1 MGVWTSALDAVVLR
15 GELGIECAV
24 PTSLIALHGFTMNGA
39 GLRHLLGDLETR
51 CADVV
56 DLICPDAPHAASE
69 ASVAGLASLMG
80 GFRARPPNLEW
91 WNASEDRLTYRG
103 WDATRDMLCALAERT
118 ESPRASRSEQP
129 LAEEQRGLGLLGFSQ
144 GAAVAASLAALSQ
157 RGAFPPLCFVVLV
170 AGFLPRAPEIEALF
184 DVPIEIPSL
193 HVWGSAD
200 PFAKHA
206 PTLLQRFAPHTR
218 QELSWAGRHTVP
230 TGDAGDALVEFVRRH
245 A

>member
-1 MGVWTSALDAVVLR
+1 VST
-15 GELGIECAV
+15 
-24 PTSLIALHGFTMNGA
+24 PLIALHGFTMNGA
-39 GLRHLLGDLETR
+39 GLRHLLSDLEAR

-56 DLICPDAPHAASE
+56 ELICPDAPHVASQ

-91 WNASEDRLTYRG
+91 WNASEDQLSYRG
-103 WDATRDMLCALAERT
+103 WDTTRDVLSALAERVQ
-118 ESPRASRSEQP
+118 SARAAPGSEASLGDEGP
-129 LAEEQRGLGLLGFSQ
+129 GVGLLGFSQ
-144 GAAVAASLAALSQ
+144 GAAVAASLAAASQ
-157 RGAFPPLCFVVLV
+157 RGAFPPLRFVVLV
-170 AGFLPRAPEIEALF
+170 AGFLPRDPAIEALF

-200 PFAKHA
+200 PFARHA
-206 PTLLQRFAPHTR
+206 PKLLQRFAPHTR

-230 TGDAGDALVEFVRRH
+230 TGSAGDALVDFVRRH